1 MFKLALILFVIIGPS
16 LAGIAVIALLTIDS
30 ATSSAQAIISA
41 ALIGVLAA
49 LPVSVAVSSLL
60 SRRGHAAASVS
71 S

>member
-60 SRRGHAAASVS
+60 RGHAAASVS